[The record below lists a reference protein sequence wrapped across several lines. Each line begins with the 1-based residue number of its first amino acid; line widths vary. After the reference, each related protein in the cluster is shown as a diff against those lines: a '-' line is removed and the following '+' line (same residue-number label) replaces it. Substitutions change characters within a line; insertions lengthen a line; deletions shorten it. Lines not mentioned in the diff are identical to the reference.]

1 MSRELNSSP
10 VGNFHDILRRRGDSA
25 DRSLY
30 VRLDGVIVAAMLVRI
45 HDGVAVV
52 DARVVANRWRN
63 NWPNAVM
70 LEKALG
76 RAKDEAWAHAKFF
89 CDESVTD
96 TINLARRGGE
106 ETDLKT
112 RYYLAYS

>member
-1 MSRELNSSP
+1 
-10 VGNFHDILRRRGDSA
+10 
-25 DRSLY
+25 
-30 VRLDGVIVAAMLVRI
+30 
-45 HDGVAVV
+45 
-52 DARVVANRWRN
+52 
-63 NWPNAVM
+63 M

-112 RYYLAYS
+112 RYYLAYR